1 MDTKKATIPEAEN
14 IKAIESHEKAAQ
26 NFQDAAKY
34 YLVAAKI
41 SKAAK

>member
-34 YLVAAKI
+34 YLVAAKLT
-41 SKAAK
+41 KAAK